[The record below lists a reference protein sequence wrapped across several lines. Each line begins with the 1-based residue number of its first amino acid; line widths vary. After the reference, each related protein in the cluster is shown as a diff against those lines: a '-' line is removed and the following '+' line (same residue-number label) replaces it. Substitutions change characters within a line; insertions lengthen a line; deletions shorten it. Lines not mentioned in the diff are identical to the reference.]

1 MEENDRGTFLNQE
14 RVDRFYEKVSRKIDD
29 WDETVGN
36 TRQKY
41 TLLRKI
47 PVEQIIRL
55 VKVAPTLLHLLISLL
70 NHEEVSGRTKRIVGG
85 AVTYFILPIDLI
97 PEGVVGPI
105 GYVDD
110 VLISLMLID
119 RLLNG
124 DNEREKAL
132 ITELWRGTD
141 EELDALR
148 AIVHIADIVRH
159 LDTYLRKTFP
169 RWF

>member
-1 MEENDRGTFLNQE
+1 MDDDRGTFLKQE
-14 RVDRFYEKVSRKIDD
+14 RVDRFYEKVSEKIDN
-29 WDETVGN
+29 WDESVGQ
-36 TRQKY
+36 TRLKY
-41 TLLRKI
+41 PLLRKI

-55 VKVAPTLLHLLISLL
+55 VKVAPTLLHLMISLL
-70 NHEEVSGRTKRIVGG
+70 NHDDISGKTKRIVGG
-85 AVTYFILPIDLI
+85 AVAYFIVPIDLI

-110 VLISLMLID
+110 VLVSLMLID

-124 DNEREKAL
+124 DNEREKVL
-132 ITELWRGTD
+132 ITELWRGTE

-148 AIVHIADIVRH
+148 AIVHITDIIRH
-159 LDTYLRKTFP
+159 LDSYLRKTFP